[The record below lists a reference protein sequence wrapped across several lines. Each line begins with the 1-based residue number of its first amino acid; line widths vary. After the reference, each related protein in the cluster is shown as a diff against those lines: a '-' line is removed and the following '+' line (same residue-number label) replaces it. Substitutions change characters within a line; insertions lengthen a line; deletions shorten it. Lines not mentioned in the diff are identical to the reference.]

1 MIVKHLYK
9 RTITHRGKKVQAWY
23 FWFYDQ
29 NKKQVRKSCGTKGK
43 PCLLKR
49 EAEVFISQ
57 INDNDLIQQSEVITF
72 NDFCIGMFAPD
83 SQYLRK
89 CISKGRVITEKTR
102 KMKEYNLNLILQQ
115 FGDRPVN
122 SVEPSE
128 FDTWLLSFDRSNSW
142 RNSFFETANE
152 IYKELYLSKLV
163 DRLPIFE
170 RFKVQKLSTKGI
182 LTPEEISRLFP
193 SDPKELIRVWH
204 KDNSDPE
211 VYSYM
216 FGMLFFIMV
225 STGMRSG
232 EAQALKWDQFISD
245 DTIILNAM
253 ISDGERVDHLKKGTS
268 ENKKWRIAIL
278 PDKAVK
284 MLEYY
289 KTICYKSE
297 FVFEYHGKPVS
308 GNYMNKR
315 FKYIL
320 NKHGINTDERNLSVH
335 SLRFTND
342 TISMRQISTEDLK
355 LMLGHTKQRMTEY
368 YDRST
373 ALDHLPELMKNK
385 DTINSL
391 WN

>member
-1 MIVKHLYK
+1 LIIKHLYK
-9 RTITHRGKKVQAWY
+9 RTILHNGKKVQAWY
-23 FWFYDQ
+23 FWYYDQ
-29 NKKQVRKSCGTKGK
+29 NKKQIRKSCGQNGK

-49 EAEVFISQ
+49 EAEIYIQSLK
-57 INDNDLIQQSEVITF
+57 DSDLAPQSNSVTF
-72 NDFCIGMFAPD
+72 NEFCSGMFAPD
-83 SQYLRK
+83 SLYLKK

-102 KMKEYNLNLILQQ
+102 KMKEYNLRLILEK
-115 FGDRPVN
+115 FGNRAVN
-122 SVEPSE
+122 SVEISE
-128 FDTWLLSFDRSNSW
+128 FDEWLLSYDRSNSW

-182 LTPEEISRLFP
+182 LTQEEIQKLFP
-193 SDPKELIRVWH
+193 DNPEKLTEIWH

-216 FGMLFFIMV
+216 FGMLFFIML

-232 EAQALKWDQFISD
+232 EAQALQWDQFLAA

-253 ISDGERVDHLKKGTS
+253 ISDGERVDHLKKGTN
-268 ENKKWRIAIL
+268 ENKKWRVVIL

-289 KTICYKSE
+289 KTICYKSDY
-297 FVFEYHGKPVS
+297 VFDYHGKAVS

-315 FKYIL
+315 FKYVL

-342 TISMRQISTEDLK
+342 TMSMRQISTEDLK
-355 LMLGHTKQRMTEY
+355 LMLGHTKKRMTEY

-385 DTINSL
+385 DTINTI